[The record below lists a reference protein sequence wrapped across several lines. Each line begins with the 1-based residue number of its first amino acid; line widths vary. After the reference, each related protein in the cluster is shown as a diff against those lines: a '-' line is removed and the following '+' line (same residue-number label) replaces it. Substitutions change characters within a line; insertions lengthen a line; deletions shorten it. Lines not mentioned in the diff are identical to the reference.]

1 MRTMNFRFQLAACAI
16 AALVSA
22 CGGGDATAPGSGTS
36 ASSGFAIDG
45 YLSGATVLCDSNGNG
60 MADSGERT
68 VITDSSG
75 FFRFSPSCA
84 SALVATGGTSIDT
97 GLAFTGTLKAPSGAT
112 VITPLTTLIANGG
125 SQSAINSALG
135 LPADTNLLTTD
146 PARTQVG
153 SITLVNTDLMKKTL
167 VIQQF
172 AQKITEVIAG
182 LATSGGDAARAAIYS
197 EVMAALAQA
206 LAANPALISGST
218 ISETSAQALI
228 KAAVQRVAAST
239 LPAAV
244 KAGVA
249 ALNPDSLAQVM
260 AGALKIQ
267 GETILGASGDTL
279 TAKTKA
285 AQESTAIT
293 SFIQTN
299 KANSALTGAPTP
311 ATANL
316 ASTLKDTVLGV
327 TPPTPTA
334 GTVLLSFDE
343 SPALFSA
350 MGEYGGAVPTVEAGP
365 SGGSGSA
372 LKVVKPAGAQW
383 WSGIFFTL
391 PRIPFTADRKVI
403 TARVYSTRANATL
416 ALKVEVPGGA
426 NFEEVSA
433 PLAANTWTNVT
444 WTFSGVNPSDQYT
457 VIAITPDKNESV
469 TPNGTAYYIDNIAL
483 APAVVAAPSGTV
495 LLSFDESPALF
506 SAMGEY
512 GGAVPTVEAGPS
524 GGSGSALKVVKPAGA
539 QWWSGIFFT
548 LPRIPF
554 TADRKVITA
563 RVYSTRANATLALKV
578 EVPGGANFEE
588 VSAPLAANTWTNVTW
603 TFSGVNPSDQY
614 TVIAITPDKNESVT
628 PNGTAYYI
636 DNIALAPAT
645 GGGGGGSGAST
656 LPITFDSASVSYS
669 FEPFEGASAGEV
681 VADPAG
687 GTNKVGKVVRAA
699 GGPWYGGV
707 TVSTGA
713 NRSIATIPFAA
724 GAKSMTMRVF
734 SPGAG
739 MRVRMKVE
747 NASNAGI
754 TSETDAVTVGT
765 GWEVLTFNFNNPG
778 LSPPVTG
785 GPTAELNVA
794 QTYNKVTLFFNVA
807 AANGAWGG
815 TYYFDDIAFV
825 APANGGGGSSNA
837 GTVTF
842 SSGFAA
848 NSLTPQGGLYYA
860 ASGSSA
866 TDWNCP
872 ANSPGICGTGG
883 NFNGAADS
891 SIYTYFQFPTGSAP
905 TGLYVG
911 VSVLAP
917 NVTELSN
924 TGNTAGVTLAGQT
937 KINFKF
943 NQNPEWFN
951 STTKN
956 FLVMLE
962 MGKRYVVGNNATC
975 RIQLHRVVTPTSA
988 DPTNYSINLSDF
1000 SVAQN
1005 CGTSLNTV
1013 AQALADGPVSQVTF
1027 QGAGGASSVT
1037 RNGLASGAN
1046 FNVAAGTVIPTTVAL
1061 AGAITFN

>member
-1 MRTMNFRFQLAACAI
+1 MRNTTLRLKLAACAVAVFI
-16 AALVSA
+16 SA
-22 CGGGDATAPGSGTS
+22 CGGGDASAPASGGA
-36 ASSGFAIDG
+36 ASIGFAVDG
-45 YLSGATVLCDSNGNG
+45 YLNGATVLCDTNGNG
-60 MADSGERT
+60 VADIGERT
-68 VITDSSG
+68 VTTDSSG
-75 FFRFSPSCA
+75 FFRFSPSCS

-112 VITPLTTLIANGG
+112 VITPLTTLIASGMSESKLKEVLGITATG
-125 SQSAINSALG
+125 S
-135 LPADTNLLTTD
+135 LLTTD
-146 PARTQVG
+146 PARTATG
-153 SITLVNTDLMKKTL
+153 SSALLDADLMKKTL
-167 VIQQF
+167 VLQQF
-172 AQKITEVIAG
+172 AQKITEVVAG
-182 LATSGGDAARAAIYS
+182 LATGAANNAAIYN
-197 EVMAALAQA
+197 EVMAGLAQA
-206 LAANPALISGST
+206 LAANPALVSGST
-218 ISETSAQALI
+218 ISETSSRALI
-228 KAAVQRVAAST
+228 KAAILRIGTSS
-239 LPAAV
+239 LPAGV

-260 AGALKIQ
+260 AAALKAQ

-293 SFIQTN
+293 SFVQAN

-311 ATANL
+311 ATDTL
-316 ASTLKDTVLGV
+316 ASALKDTVLGV

-343 SPALFSA
+343 SPALFSG
-350 MGEYGGAVPTVEAGP
+350 MGAYGEAAPDVVAGP
-365 SGGSGSA
+365 AGGSGSA
-372 LKVVKPAGAQW
+372 LKIVKPSGSQW
-383 WSGIFFTL
+383 WGGIYFTL

-403 TARVYSTRANATL
+403 TARVYSTRANATI

-433 PLAANTWTNVT
+433 PIPANTWTNVT

-469 TPNGTAYYIDNIAL
+469 TPSGTSYYIDDIAL
-483 APAVVAAPSGTV
+483 APAAA
-495 LLSFDESPALF
+495 
-506 SAMGEY
+506 
-512 GGAVPTVEAGPS
+512 
-524 GGSGSALKVVKPAGA
+524 
-539 QWWSGIFFT
+539 
-548 LPRIPF
+548 
-554 TADRKVITA
+554 
-563 RVYSTRANATLALKV
+563 
-578 EVPGGANFEE
+578 
-588 VSAPLAANTWTNVTW
+588 
-603 TFSGVNPSDQY
+603 
-614 TVIAITPDKNESVT
+614 
-628 PNGTAYYI
+628 
-636 DNIALAPAT
+636 
-645 GGGGGGSGAST
+645 GGGGSGPAAST
-656 LPITFDSASVSYS
+656 LPISFDSASVSYS

-724 GAKSMTMRVF
+724 NAKSMSMRVY

-917 NVTELSN
+917 NVNELSN

-1013 AQALADGPVSQVTF
+1013 AQALADGPISQVTF

-1046 FNVAAGTVIPTTVAL
+1046 FNVAAGNVIPTTVAL